1 MRPRPTL
8 RLLLGAFLILS
19 PALPAAADSSP
30 EARVWLDKL
39 LSIYD
44 RGPFRVSYE
53 ATLDMS
59 GLGQPLAGT
68 LSGHLTQAD
77 RSHSRMQLS
86 LDMPAPPD
94 MPGAGMALTM
104 LTVTDGTT
112 VWTEMDNPAA
122 GGKQV
127 TRIALADLEQ
137 AGQSMA
143 GMSPASIDPVAQL
156 ETLTRTMD
164 FEVLERA
171 GGEVTL
177 RGTITEETRARLGM
191 LAAPGVGGFIF
202 VLDERTGFP
211 THVRADGEPPFITMR
226 FRDLEF
232 LDAVKLPADLFEY
245 TPPEGLPVTD
255 LGAML
260 RSQ

>member
-1 MRPRPTL
+1 
-8 RLLLGAFLILS
+8 
-19 PALPAAADSSP
+19 
-30 EARVWLDKL
+30 EKL

-44 RGPFRVSYE
+44 RGPFQVNYE

-68 LSGHLTQAD
+68 LTGHLTQAD
-77 RSHSRMQLS
+77 RTHSRMQLS
-86 LDMPAPPD
+86 FD
-94 MPGAGMALTM
+94 MPGSPEMPGGGMAFTM

-112 VWTEMDNPAA
+112 TWTEMDNPTA

-127 TRIALADLEQ
+127 TRIALAELEKS
-137 AGQSMA
+137 GQSMA
-143 GMSPASIDPVAQL
+143 GMSPTSIDPVAQL

-164 FEVLERA
+164 FEVVERA

-177 RGTITEETRARLGM
+177 RGAITEESRAKLGM
-191 LAAPGVGGFIF
+191 LAVPGVDGFIF
-202 VLDERTGFP
+202 VLDEQTGFP
-211 THVRADGEPPFITMR
+211 TQVRAEGEPPFISMT

-232 LDAVKLPADLFEY
+232 VDAAKLPAGLFEY
-245 TPPEGLPVTD
+245 TPPEGLPVMD

-260 RSQ
+260 RSQRPAQEAQ